1 MNEIRR
7 VRAGKPK
14 SSLGGN
20 EMMNFTQAFKT
31 GGYAAM
37 IALMGAVGSAS
48 AESLF
53 DGCPSGP
60 IIQRFIEFGQTGQ
73 MPKDLGKWLNTPA
86 DQYVEPWKPFDNVDY
101 VGVCWV
107 SAWLV
112 HTDDGVVLIDTL
124 YGPFQKMIVE
134 NIQKTGTDLA
144 DIKYVMMTHGHFD
157 HVGGAASLKPQ
168 LPNAKFVMT
177 QGGWDE
183 AVESSAQSQGGPR
196 AWNMI
201 APEITV
207 ADGDQITVGGN
218 TFQVIETPGHTWGT
232 ASYMYDVHDGD
243 NTYRAITIG
252 GLGLNA
258 IEGPPQVE
266 AYIASVDR
274 VRKLVEA
281 QDMPIEVHLTTHGFS
296 AGLDENRQKHAA
308 RKVGEPNV
316 FVDPQALLNQVAGL
330 RERAVKRL
338 EIENAK
344 K

>member
-296 AGLDENRQKHAA
+296 AGLDENRQKHAT